1 VTSPELTAKLRG
13 VASAPAL
20 SLDPPAAPRPEV
32 PESSSLQP
40 ATEDARELG
49 PARRDLSAVLPPRT
63 ALLKVIMERSDD
75 GQDAFQLQGSFE
87 QDVWTSSREDLRHQL
102 RPKMMLSRDLDHT
115 LDSAVNF
122 YGHLLNWSV
131 GKNSLRQW
139 IDRMRA
145 AMGDE
150 ARLIIWDDTDFGIP
164 WELFQLHPTG
174 GADTEWLGVAVQVIR
189 WTTVHDPARAG
200 QFSALVTDRSEGGIL
215 CYEDAVLAG
224 DPKFNFAA
232 LNPGV
237 VPKTTLKDLLT
248 DLADASNRY
257 CLVYVRAHGIHG
269 GSPET
274 ATLAGLRLAAF
285 QRWSLPALG
294 KSRAVVFL
302 NACNSATAV
311 YDQDLGDTLFNFAE
325 VFLRQR
331 AGAVIA
337 TLAEV
342 PIRPSS
348 GLAGSLL
355 NLARDDGVNIPE
367 FLRLR
372 RARYFAHVWRLVHS
386 KGVPP
391 NAEDL
396 TSEQKRAIQGFIHV
410 SVFAYFG
417 HPEAVLRLEAP

>member
-1 VTSPELTAKLRG
+1 MTPPEFTARLRS
-13 VASAPAL
+13 VASAPGPSPDPRAA
-20 SLDPPAAPRPEV
+20 SLPEV
-32 PESSSLQP
+32 PKSSSSQP
-40 ATEDARELG
+40 PAEDARELG

-75 GQDAFQLQGSFE
+75 GQDAFQLQGSFG
-87 QDVWTSSREDLRHQL
+87 QDEWTSSREDLRHQL

-122 YGHLLNWSV
+122 YGYLLNWSV

-145 AMGDE
+145 ALGDE
-150 ARLIIWDDTDFGIP
+150 PRLIIWDDTDFGIP

-200 QFSALVTDRSEGGIL
+200 QFSALVTDRQEGGIL

-224 DPKFNFAA
+224 DPKLNFAA
-232 LNPGV
+232 RNPGV

-274 ATLAGLRLAAF
+274 VTLAGLRLAAF
-285 QRWSLPALG
+285 QRWSLPALE
-294 KSRAVVFL
+294 KSGAVVFL

-311 YDQDLGDTLFNFAE
+311 YDPDLGDTLFNFAE

-331 AGAVIA
+331 A
-337 TLAEV
+337 EC
-342 PIRPSS
+342 R
-348 GLAGSLL
+348 
-355 NLARDDGVNIPE
+355 
-367 FLRLR
+367 
-372 RARYFAHVWRLVHS
+372 
-386 KGVPP
+386 
-391 NAEDL
+391 
-396 TSEQKRAIQGFIHV
+396 
-410 SVFAYFG
+410 
-417 HPEAVLRLEAP
+417 